1 MENVRVLRKINI
13 FKQLKGLDLVQINRI
28 AKTKAFNSGD
38 RIIEEGSP
46 GECFYIIKSG
56 GVRVMKKTKKG
67 GEEVIA
73 VLGPF
78 DHFGEMSLFDKSPR
92 SASIVAS
99 ENCELIEI
107 EGKELEKLM
116 SHNPEMSERI
126 YRNII
131 SSLCIRLRAANE
143 HMVRALGTGIDL

>member
-13 FKQLKGLDLVQINRI
+13 FKQLKGLELVQINRI
-28 AKTKAFNSGD
+28 ARTRTFNSGE
-38 RIIEEGSP
+38 RIIEEGST
-46 GECFYIIKSG
+46 GECFYIIKFG
-56 GVRVMKKTKKG
+56 EVRVMKKTKKG

-92 SASIVAS
+92 SASIIAS

-107 EGKELEKLM
+107 DGKDLEKLM
-116 SHNPEMSERI
+116 AQNPALSERI